1 MKLLAFNGSPR
12 GKHSNTDRILQPFL
26 EGASSAGSDVETETV
41 YLKDYKIN
49 HCLGCFTCWT
59 KTPGVCI
66 QKDGLQ
72 ELMEKAIDANIMI
85 FATPLYIFTV
95 SGLMKNFMD
104 RLMMG
109 LAKPYIIKRGEYYTH
124 PSRYNE
130 SFNKRIVL
138 ISNCGFPGRYNF
150 AGLVETFKILCE
162 VSGSELLAS
171 ILCPMGELLSIPQ
184 LLPSLDWYLEAV
196 KKAGKEILVKG
207 HMDPETE
214 AILKRNLM
222 KEEEYVMLANAYFED
237 MIKSNDDN

>member
-1 MKLLAFNGSPR
+1 MRLVAFNGSPR
-12 GKHSNTDRILQPFL
+12 GKRSNTDKILQPFL
-26 EGASSAGSDVETETV
+26 EGARSTGLCVETETI

-66 QKDGLQ
+66 QKDDLGL
-72 ELMEKAIDANIMI
+72 LVDKVIDADIMV

-124 PSRYNE
+124 PSRYNG
-130 SFNKRIVL
+130 SFSKRIVL

-150 AGLVETFKILCE
+150 TGLIETFRILCQ
-162 VSGSELLAS
+162 VSGANLLAT
-171 ILCPMGELLSIPQ
+171 ILCPMGELLGIPQ
-184 LLPSLDWYLEAV
+184 LLSSFGWYFDAV
-196 KKAGKEILVKG
+196 REAGKEIIER
-207 HMDPETE
+207 DAIAPDTE
-214 AILKRNLM
+214 AILKRDLM
-222 KEEEYVMLANAYFED
+222 KEEEYVTLANAYFEN
-237 MIKSNDDN
+237 ITRGQ